1 MIRVLAV
8 GKLRD
13 RRLAELI
20 AEYARRIRPLAP
32 FELEEVRDGPRER
45 VTRDLLGR
53 LGPAAGHGL
62 VIALDERGEP
72 VTSRDLAGLLG
83 GHGSLDFLV
92 GGAEGL
98 DPAVRERAD
107 RTLRLSR
114 LTLTHEMARLLLV
127 EQIYRGLTILRG
139 MPYHRG

>member
-8 GKLRD
+8 GKLKD

-32 FELEEVRDGPRER
+32 FELTEVRDGPPER
-45 VTRDLLGR
+45 VRRDLLGR
-53 LGPAAGHGL
+53 LGPATGHGL
-62 VIALDERGEP
+62 VIALDERGEA
-72 VTSRDLAGLLG
+72 VSSRELADLLG
-83 GHGSLDFLV
+83 RHGSLDFLV
-92 GGAEGL
+92 GSAEGL
-98 DPAVRERAD
+98 DSAVRERAD
-107 RTLRLSR
+107 RALRLSR